1 MEQQL
6 IFESIEILED
16 GTIKA
21 VTASVGET
29 VHLKAENFLQ
39 HLARM
44 TGGEH
49 TRTKRPDAHKH
60 QHAHQH
66 SHSHGGHTHTH

>member
-1 MEQQL
+1 MEL

-21 VTASVGET
+21 TTASVGET
-29 VHLKAENFLQ
+29 VHLKAEQFLQ

-44 TGGEH
+44 SGGESK
-49 TRTKRPDAHKH
+49 RTKRADAHLH
-60 QHAHQH
+60 QHGHQH
-66 SHSHGGHTHTH
+66 IHGGHVNTH